1 MSSEQCPRRL
11 ASRSTCVMWYTILC
25 LIGLASIWW
34 PLFNRV
40 EPLLFGLPFFIWF
53 QTLLIAISA
62 VLTGLAYKAG
72 A

>member
-1 MSSEQCPRRL
+1 
-11 ASRSTCVMWYTILC
+11 MWYTILC